1 MTLLNSSISKY
12 FYLQFVH
19 LDLILYRC
27 TLWAAAALLLAAD
40 KTVDPVN
47 IQSDLHSSVAGGD
60 EHFTSWGNMLTG
72 LDCQPP
78 IIAMFPIYL
87 MMCQAF
93 TFEKF
98 ADREDYAYAAL
109 TGVDWTKKQSEFGV
123 MISEF
128 EQQAK
133 LAIPGLDDHKSSKD
147 RSFWRIAH
155 AYLAA
160 VNSCENSRKFRAPR
174 SAAIDHGLDLDLII
188 AMRAIDTIGSAYMC
202 TSGAAWL
209 DEAGFGSLIG
219 SALPNDVMDLHTDIK
234 TGETRNLLRLLY
246 PQGLS
251 IERAMKTMSTV
262 LSGLLAEVYRGHRR
276 AHMDKREDGRIV
288 STSPPYSFFRAR
300 HRKIFQTLETYI
312 DQYPDFWKWTWTIFE
327 MAKEQVTE
335 AGLGTCRKLA

>member
-109 TGVDWTKKQSEFGV
+109 TGVDWTKKQSAFGV

-128 EQQAK
+128 ERQAK
-133 LAIPGLDDHKSSKD
+133 LFGRTSS
-147 RSFWRIAH
+147 
-155 AYLAA
+155 
-160 VNSCENSRKFRAPR
+160 
-174 SAAIDHGLDLDLII
+174 
-188 AMRAIDTIGSAYMC
+188 
-202 TSGAAWL
+202 
-209 DEAGFGSLIG
+209 
-219 SALPNDVMDLHTDIK
+219 
-234 TGETRNLLRLLY
+234 
-246 PQGLS
+246 LS
-251 IERAMKTMSTV
+251 
-262 LSGLLAEVYRGHRR
+262 
-276 AHMDKREDGRIV
+276 
-288 STSPPYSFFRAR
+288 
-300 HRKIFQTLETYI
+300 
-312 DQYPDFWKWTWTIFE
+312 
-327 MAKEQVTE
+327 
-335 AGLGTCRKLA
+335 